1 MSEKFITETYLRDN
15 FSLGWG
21 TELHLPLESK
31 LTPSASQLINER
43 KIKVKFMD
51 ADGRVYV
58 PKDKSNTIENVK
70 RVHPLT
76 DSDQKPEA
84 QICGLCNQKIDNK
97 SDVLTWL
104 DSDSLVPK
112 NHPRIT
118 FRGKL
123 DTMISY
129 AVLVQCEFESFT
141 GAQIIKNFI
150 SDLRSFMGN
159 VLRSE
164 VKNEELQS
172 IHMGRLDEKTIHIL
186 SHNPLKYLGHDH
198 IVPESTFGRW
208 VALINYLRALVREAE
223 VAASQIY
230 IDPGMKVL
238 RPDILNGLNRLSSA
252 LYVIMIMI
260 IISDNNGEIKLP
272 EENLK

>member
-186 SHNPLKYLGHDH
+186 SHNPL
-198 IVPESTFGRW
+198 
-208 VALINYLRALVREAE
+208 INYLRALVREAE